1 MPDDG
6 ATVCSD
12 RAAGRRRWTARELAV
27 LGVYTGEGVGGLIR
41 EQFSPRATFVAMT
54 LLLVANAA

>member
-1 MPDDG
+1 
-6 ATVCSD
+6 V
-12 RAAGRRRWTARELAV
+12 LAV
-27 LGVYTGEGVGGLIR
+27 RLGVYTGEGLGGLIR

>member
-1 MPDDG
+1 MTAPNS
-6 ATVCSD
+6 TVS
-12 RAAGRRRWTARELAV
+12 AQPGRRRWTARVLAV